1 MENNNQLENKKEP
14 DWFPEV
20 KVYHNGS
27 HYIGI
32 PHTTVRRKKR
42 GKPKEEVFVV
52 SDEDPIDKKATVLPT
67 LKEVDTDM
75 EEELECPFQD
85 EIDAYFEQKQQVK
98 MDVDADMVPSKEE
111 NPPKSKLKHVTRAS
125 EFKRLDEESKDMKV
139 KDKKQY
145 ILRNIKRLFKND
157 KVAEYYVDM
166 KLYNKWR
173 AKHERRKRFMRKAF
187 LNHFNYFATFT
198 YDDAKHTEES
208 FRKKLMLCLRRLC
221 TRHGWR
227 YMGVWERGGETD
239 RLHFHALV
247 SVPEGLLF
255 GKLEKKTDFNF
266 KTKRLRKT
274 TQHSYFNEK
283 FGRTDFEP
291 IVENVMAYYS
301 AIEYILKYVEKS
313 GERIVYSRGL
323 PMYLITDI
331 NSEDVLCRVGVED
344 KKLVLYDKFGC
355 WDEGEYLGAMSEE
368 TKKRMRSTTS

>member
-32 PHTTVRRKKR
+32 PHTKVRRKKR

-52 SDEDPIDKKATVLPT
+52 SVDDPTDKKASILLT
-67 LKEVDTDM
+67 LEEVDTDM
-75 EEELECPFQD
+75 DAELECPFQD
-85 EIDAYFEQKQQVK
+85 EIDAYYEPKKQVK
-98 MDVDADMVPSKEE
+98 MDVNADMVPLNEE
-111 NPPKSKLKHVTRAS
+111 KPPKTKLKRVTRAS

-139 KDKKQY
+139 KVKKEY
-145 ILRNIKRLFKND
+145 ILSGIKRLFKTD
-157 KVAEYYVDM
+157 KAAEYYVDRKM
-166 KLYNKWR
+166 YNKWR
-173 AKHERRKRFMRKAF
+173 AVMERRKRFVRKAY
-187 LNHFNYFATFT
+187 LNRFNYFATFT
-198 YDDAKHTEES
+198 YDDKKHTEES
-208 FRKKLMLCLRRLC
+208 FKKKLKTCLNHLA
-221 TRHGWR
+221 TRNAWK
-227 YMGVWERGGETD
+227 YMGVWERGGEND

-247 SVPEGLLF
+247 KVPNGEMRGELID
-255 GKLEKKTDFNF
+255 KTDYNF
-266 KTKRLRKT
+266 KTHRRKKT
-274 TQHSYFNEK
+274 TQSTYFNEL

-291 IVENVMAYYS
+291 IIENDEAYLS

-313 GERIVYSRGL
+313 GERIVYARGV

-331 NSEDVLCRVGVED
+331 NSEDVVCRTGIED